1 MSIQTPVSIDR
12 AFNEIMNNGRSP
24 HISNEPYPLYD
35 EKMKSTDLV
44 SPHISSI
51 KNAPQIK
58 SMNQTGMDRK
68 ISLKS
73 LNNSRN

>member
-51 KNAPQIK
+51 KNAPQI
-58 SMNQTGMDRK
+58 
-68 ISLKS
+68 
-73 LNNSRN
+73 